1 MLHWDHGYNKDSLS
15 MRVLRPTRLLELFES
30 CSWGVAKL
38 ARHRPLEPAFAGS
51 SPAAP
56 ASLATLIRPTR

>member
-15 MRVLRPTRLLELFES
+15 MRVLRPTRLLKLFES

-38 ARHRPLEPAFAGS
+38 ARHRPLQVRVLP
-51 SPAAP
+51 PQLHWLP
-56 ASLATLIRPTR
+56 

>member
-1 MLHWDHGYNKDSLS
+1 
-15 MRVLRPTRLLELFES
+15 MRVPRPTRLIELFES

-38 ARHRPLEPAFAGS
+38 VRHRPLEPAYAGS

-56 ASLATLIRPTR
+56 ASLATRIRPSR

>member
-1 MLHWDHGYNKDSLS
+1 
-15 MRVLRPTRLLELFES
+15 MRVPRPTRLIELFES

-38 ARHRPLEPAFAGS
+38 ARHRPLEPAYAGS

-56 ASLATLIRPTR
+56 ASSATLIRPTR